1 MADHSSQL
9 FTTLHSIELVII
21 DDRTVVYKLPVG
33 NSKTE
38 VAATSRRVAEWM
50 LIVGGCQKRGVS
62 SAVCL
67 TLSEDRA
74 TIHLYLRKRLL
85 QLALLGNGNVG
96 KLINVHQKIMGERH
110 FRIKLVAEVDV
121 VEEILA
127 KFLGQQSDGEGTFS
141 ATLLS
146 DKHRYGFISVQHVHL
161 QPMGYCRT
169 EPGGAPAKLFAGQPR
184 NSAEKSS
191 HMVLA
196 IPFRQLVHV
205 FLDRV
210 EDGNGIRLD
219 ILLDVLSW
227 RLLLADS
234 QFLGAANDGG

>member
-1 MADHSSQL
+1 M
-9 FTTLHSIELVII
+9 
-21 DDRTVVYKLPVG
+21 
-33 NSKTE
+33 
-38 VAATSRRVAEWM
+38 
-50 LIVGGCQKRGVS
+50 
-62 SAVCL
+62 
-67 TLSEDRA
+67 
-74 TIHLYLRKRLL
+74 
-85 QLALLGNGNVG
+85 
-96 KLINVHQKIMGERH
+96 
-110 FRIKLVAEVDV
+110 

-169 EPGGAPAKLFAGQPR
+169 EPDGAPAKLFAGQPR

-219 ILLDVLSW
+219 VLLDVLSW

-234 QFLGAANDGG
+234 QFLGAANDGVESLSCKHLPVLLLRVDAEELGLSVQNISAEEVKLLQKALYLVDC